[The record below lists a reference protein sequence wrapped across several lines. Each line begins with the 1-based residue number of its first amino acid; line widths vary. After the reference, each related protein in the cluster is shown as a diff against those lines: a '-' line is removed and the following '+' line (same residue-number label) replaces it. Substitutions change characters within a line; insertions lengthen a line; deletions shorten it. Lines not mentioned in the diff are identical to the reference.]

1 MREANKA
8 LAKTALTREDIELSE
23 APEMKNLK
31 KMLHTDIYEF
41 KVRLALYKKKK
52 LSPKGFLLNNDIYN
66 LPIGKK
72 DAKGVVFID
81 NDVMDLLSRFNLVN
95 GLAQNGDALTAFLI
109 EHDDKLYE
117 LFKEMNDLA
126 PDDKIKD
133 DEYAQLFS
141 ITYNRTSDK
150 LIEHAMS
157 VAFDEFPEL
166 KNEYFNILEKRVQ
179 DKQKEEK
186 NDNKKTK

>member
-8 LAKTALTREDIELSE
+8 LARTALTREDIELNE
-23 APEMKNLK
+23 APEMKSLK

-52 LSPKGFLLNNDIYN
+52 LSPRGFLMNNDIYN

-72 DAKGVVFID
+72 DSKGTILID
-81 NDVMDLLSRFNLVN
+81 NDVMDLLSRFELANS
-95 GLAQNGDALTAFLI
+95 LAQQGDALTAFLI

-117 LFKEMNDLA
+117 LFKEMKDVA
-126 PDDKIKD
+126 PEDKIKD
-133 DEYAQLFS
+133 DEYTQLFS

-157 VAFDEFPEL
+157 MAFDEHPE
-166 KNEYFNILEKRVQ
+166 I
-179 DKQKEEK
+179 KEEYMILMEERVK
-186 NDNKKTK
+186 AQRLADAETKGD